1 MATGESSNYDLPF
14 PLSEDPVNVHGDIK
28 QLVEKLE
35 AVLPLA
41 SYSQI
46 AVSNNSGTNIQAGD
60 PVYATGYLTATTV
73 ARATASTT
81 QPILGLAKTNIATG
95 VNGVVVVSGILEGT
109 DLNPINT
116 SSYSVGDILY
126 AGEFGGLTKNQ
137 DPGGAVGIVLRVDN
151 IKGLIVVEAKGN
163 GTWGALKAGL
173 A

>member
-1 MATGESSNYDLPF
+1 MASGESSNYDLPF

-46 AVSNNSGTNIQAGD
+46 RVLNSSATQIDAGD
-60 PVYATGYLTATTV
+60 PVYVTGYSTATTV

-81 QPILGLAKTNIATG
+81 SPILGLAKTNIAPG
-95 VNGVVVVSGILEGT
+95 VNGIVVVSGILE
-109 DLNPINT
+109 DINT
-116 SSYSVGDILY
+116 SGFVAGDILY
-126 AGEFGGLTKNQ
+126 AGPSGGLTTLQ
-137 DPGGAVGIVLRVDN
+137 DVGGAVGIVAHAAPS
-151 IKGLIVVEAKGN
+151 GLIIVEAKGN